1 MKWWILTL
9 LGPALADSVFDKLDA
24 RTQNQVFQIIER
36 YNDLKDDQVH
46 FEEWISP
53 DNNAYIV
60 PRYRAAA
67 VADAPY
73 VYGNGYQFF
82 GSDNDAVGSLATE
95 TGQQMGL
102 IKEEDIAAQGF
113 PNVFKKLKEHI
124 QGSCEEEGGAEEYFP
139 FGARKFLL
147 VGVKK
152 ESVEFVADENSL
164 QAQEPA
170 DSVDANWWPKKK
182 KEEDCDGE
190 EEQKKL
196 FGTDKFF
203 FVGIGSVDN
212 STAKLRPDSG
222 ARFSPLSPLAY
233 ASRNKQIAQ
242 NAAEASSPTPPAP
255 TTLSVSYHTKPNA
268 SVDLFHQFQHNS
280 SLEVQNDAAASSSRA
295 LSLIGAVVLIGSSVL
310 LF

>member
-36 YNDLKDDQVH
+36 YNHLDNDQVH

-67 VADAPY
+67 ADDAPY

-82 GSDNDAVGSLATE
+82 GSGNDAAGSLATE
-95 TGQQMGL
+95 TGPQMGL

-113 PNVFKKLKEHI
+113 PNLFKKLKDRLH
-124 QGSCEEEGGAEEYFP
+124 GSCEEEHSAEEYFP

-164 QAQEPA
+164 QAQEP
-170 DSVDANWWPKKK
+170 DSSVDANWWPRKK
-182 KEEDCDGE
+182 KEDDCGE

-212 STAKLRPDSG
+212 SSAKLRPVSDADS
-222 ARFSPLSPLAY
+222 SPLSPLEY
-233 ASRNKQIAQ
+233 ASRNKQVSQ
-242 NAAEASSPTPPAP
+242 NAVAASSPEPPAP
-255 TTLSVSYHTKPNA
+255 TTLSLSHRTKPNA
-268 SVDLFHQFQHNS
+268 SGELQQFQNKS
-280 SLEVQNDAAASSSRA
+280 RLEVQNDAAAASGRA
-295 LSLIGAVVLIGSSVL
+295 LSLIGALVLIGSSVL